1 MDNRKALG
9 LRLKELRKRK
19 GLSQEALAELV
30 NLEPPSICNIET
42 GRNYPTI
49 QNLEKIINALHIS
62 FMEVFNFE
70 HQKDPRDLI
79 QEINF
84 ILNKNP
90 ERIQDFYK
98 ILKALTD

>member
-1 MDNRKALG
+1 M
-9 LRLKELRKRK
+9 
-19 GLSQEALAELV
+19 AELV